1 MRGCRWSRRRRPERP
16 YTARMRVLVWAL
28 RFVVFLALFA
38 LALNNQHEVTL
49 HSFFG
54 IAWHTRM
61 IYVVL
66 AAFVVGCAVGVLAM
80 VPRWW
85 RRRQAATPV
94 PAAAAA
100 PAVRAPAAAADTDH
114 PLSQFGAEAALPPRR
129 PD

>member
-1 MRGCRWSRRRRPERP
+1 MRL
-16 YTARMRVLVWAL
+16 LVWAL
-28 RFVVFLALFA
+28 RLVVFLALFA

-66 AAFVVGCAVGVLAM
+66 AAFIIGCAIGVLAM

-85 RRRQAATPV
+85 RGRRTPASV
-94 PAAAAA
+94 PAAAAPA
-100 PAVRAPAAAADTDH
+100 ARPAVRDTDH
-114 PLSQFGAEAALPPRR
+114 PVSQLGAEAALPPRSTS
-129 PD
+129 DV

>member
-1 MRGCRWSRRRRPERP
+1 MRF
-16 YTARMRVLVWAL
+16 LVWAL

-54 IAWHTRM
+54 IEWQTRM

-66 AAFVVGCAVGVLAM
+66 AAFIAGCAIGVLAM

-85 RRRQAATPV
+85 RGKKRVTSPTSATAAATAS
-94 PAAAAA
+94 PAAPRPLSSA
-100 PAVRAPAAAADTDH
+100 DH
-114 PLSQFGAEAALPPRR
+114 PSSQFGAEAALPPQQNF
-129 PD
+129 

>member
-1 MRGCRWSRRRRPERP
+1 MRL
-16 YTARMRVLVWAL
+16 LVWAL

-38 LALNNQHEVTL
+38 LALNNQHEVAL

-54 IAWHTRM
+54 ITWHTRM

-66 AAFVVGCAVGVLAM
+66 AAFVVGCAIGVLAM

-85 RRRQAATPV
+85 RARRAPAPV

-100 PAVRAPAAAADTDH
+100 PVARPPAAPAPDTDH
-114 PLSQFGAEAALPPRR
+114 PMSQFGAEAAVPPRAA
-129 PD
+129 D

>member
-1 MRGCRWSRRRRPERP
+1 MRW
-16 YTARMRVLVWAL
+16 LVWAL

-54 IAWHTRM
+54 MAWHTRM

-66 AAFVVGCAVGVLAM
+66 AAFVAGCAVGVLAM

-85 RRRQAATPV
+85 RSSQRTPQ
-94 PAAAAA
+94 PASAA
-100 PAVRAPAAAADTDH
+100 PGPAPAPPSVHSEHAS
-114 PLSQFGAEAALPPRR
+114 SQFGAEAAVAPRR
-129 PD
+129 TD